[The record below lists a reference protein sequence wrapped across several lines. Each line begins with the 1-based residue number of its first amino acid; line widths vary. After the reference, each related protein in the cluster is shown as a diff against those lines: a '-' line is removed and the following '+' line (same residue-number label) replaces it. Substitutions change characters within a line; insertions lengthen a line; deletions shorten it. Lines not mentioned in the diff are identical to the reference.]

1 MPKNNMNQSS
11 SVDNNATTSSVNN
24 NDSNSY
30 SAVKNN
36 QRAENQNSNK
46 KAAKVAAKGAATY
59 FAGPAGGK
67 VVDALA
73 KTKAG
78 DKILNKGGEVLN
90 KIPGMSKA
98 TKKLDDSG
106 ALDAA
111 DKGLSMASGPSGGAS
126 GANSAVNAKQMNDG
140 NISSSGASDSQSL
153 DKSPSQDMASSLGK
167 GLGGLGGKKGGL
179 LQPSSASNDEE
190 NNDESGSGE
199 KEGDFFSQV
208 SGFGFID
215 KKKIILY
222 ISVAVIPLIFIG
234 LVISF
239 IGGADNDDEQ
249 SGAKE
254 SRKDGYVDKEGAKGT
269 RYESYIKGYD
279 DSSSTS
285 TGGSNCTY
293 NIKGVTNSSDFT
305 TKTNLNISNLKVRL
319 MYGYGVTDTAMCDG
333 PYGQAMNEPLI
344 DFEDYVMGVVYAE
357 ISGGQT
363 KAEAQAQ
370 AIAARSFAI
379 YTAVRNKKLINENGQ
394 WIIEIRNCVAD
405 QVYCNL
411 DKGCSRKK
419 KDPTSSQNGSVY
431 TGVNNTF
438 TYMNPLAQNAKQRAW
453 ISEVNGVVANNKNGY
468 LLGMNYA
475 QGKQT
480 EFRDLGGKGL
490 DYKQVLKS
498 LYGGI
503 NEFSSNCSGSTTAST
518 GDYAS
523 WKQYGA
529 PWSSIH
535 LGNSKNTIQSAGCL
549 ATSLSMLVAKS
560 GVQANVN
567 GELNPGTFVQAL
579 SKNGGFVNSGNLQW
593 NAIAKVAPQ
602 FVWTGNEGIL
612 GKSKSEK
619 FNKIKSL
626 QDSGYYVVAEVK
638 GNTGQ
643 HWVAID
649 SVNGDTINMMD
660 PGSTSTN
667 MWQQYNWK
675 NTSRLV
681 WFKAG

>member
-222 ISVAVIPLIFIG
+222 ISVAVLPLIFIG
-234 LVISF
+234 LIISF

-285 TGGSNCTY
+285 TGGTNCTY
-293 NIKGVTNSSDFT
+293 NIKGATNGQTSV
-305 TKTNLNISNLKVRL
+305 KYEQQISNLKVRL
-319 MYGYGVTDTAMCDG
+319 MHSSYCDG
-333 PYGQAMNEPLI
+333 TDNTPIEGESLV
-344 DFEDYVMGVVYAE
+344 DFETYILGVVYAE
-357 ISGGQT
+357 ISGGSN
-363 KAEAQAQ
+363 KAHAQVQ
-370 AIAARSFAI
+370 AVAARSFILDRAI
-379 YTAVRNKKLINENGQ
+379 RGGNKPNGVKLEQENGQ
-394 WIIEIRNCVAD
+394 WILQVRNCVAD
-405 QVYCNL
+405 QVFCNPDQGCSKRGNKENQNL
-411 DKGCSRKK
+411 D
-419 KDPTSSQNGSVY
+419 VY
-431 TGVNNTF
+431 TGVNKPI
-438 TYMNPLAQNAKQRAW
+438 TYKDPLPTDSKSRSWVAETAGQVLSNKD
-453 ISEVNGVVANNKNGY
+453 GYVVGT
-468 LLGMNYA
+468 NYA
-475 QGKQT
+475 IKQQN
-480 EFRDLGGKGL
+480 EWKKLGEKY
-490 DYKQVLKS
+490 DYKQILLKQ
-498 LYGGI
+498 YG
-503 NEFSSNCSGSTTAST
+503 SNKQILTASCSGGSNTAST
-518 GDYAS
+518 GDYTS

-560 GVQANVN
+560 GVQTNVN
-567 GELNPGTFVQAL
+567 GKLNPGTFVQAL
-579 SKNGGFVNSGNLQW
+579 SKNGGFVDSGNLQW
-593 NAIAKVAPQ
+593 NAISKVAPQ

-619 FNKIKSL
+619 LNKIKSL

>member
-1 MPKNNMNQSS
+1 MPKDNMNQSS
-11 SVDNNATTSSVNN
+11 SVDSNATTSSVNN
-24 NDSNSY
+24 SDNNSY

-36 QRAENQNSNK
+36 QRTENQDSNK
-46 KAAKVAAKGAATY
+46 KAAKVAAKGAAIY
-59 FAGPAGGK
+59 FAGPEGAAA
-67 VVDALA
+67 VDALA

-78 DKILNKGGEVLN
+78 DKILNKGGEALN

-126 GANSAVNAKQMNDG
+126 GAEATISTKQIAGENSTGDVA
-140 NISSSGASDSQSL
+140 SQSP
-153 DKSPSQDMASSLGK
+153 DNSSLQNMSNPFGK

-222 ISVAVIPLIFIG
+222 VVVAIIPFLFIG

-239 IGGADNDDEQ
+239 IGGADDEDEQ
-249 SGAKE
+249 AGAQE

-269 RYESYIKGYD
+269 RYESYIKGYNE
-279 DSSSTS
+279 SSTS

-293 NIKGVTNSSDFT
+293 NIKGATNGQTSV
-305 TKTNLNISNLKVRL
+305 KYEQQISNLKVRL
-319 MYGYGVTDTAMCDG
+319 MHSSFCDG
-333 PYGQAMNEPLI
+333 TDNTPIEGESLV
-344 DFEDYVMGVVYAE
+344 DFETYILGVVYAE
-357 ISGGQT
+357 VGGGHN
-363 KAEAQAQ
+363 KAHAQAQ
-370 AIAARSFAI
+370 AVTARSFILDRAI
-379 YTAVRNKKLINENGQ
+379 RGGNRSNGVKLEQENGQ
-394 WIIEIRNCVAD
+394 WILQVRNCVAD
-405 QVYCNL
+405 QVFCNP
-411 DKGCSRKK
+411 DQGCSKRGDKSNQYL
-419 KDPTSSQNGSVY
+419 DVY
-431 TGVNNTF
+431 SGVNKTV
-438 TYMNPLAQNAKQRAW
+438 TYKSPLPADSKSRSWVAETSGQVLSTK
-453 ISEVNGVVANNKNGY
+453 EGYVVGT
-468 LLGMNYA
+468 NYA
-475 QGKQT
+475 SKQQA
-480 EFRDLGGKGL
+480 EWAKLGENY
-490 DYKQVLKS
+490 DYKQILLKQ
-498 LYGGI
+498 YG
-503 NEFSSNCSGSTTAST
+503 SNKQILTASCSGGSTTAST
-518 GDYAS
+518 GDYTS

-529 PWSSIH
+529 PWSSIR
-535 LGNSKNTIQSAGCL
+535 LGSSNNTIQSAGCL
-549 ATSLSMLVAKS
+549 ATSISMLVAKS
-560 GVQANVN
+560 GVSTNVS

-579 SKNGGFVNSGNLQW
+579 SKNGGFTNSGNLQW
-593 NAIAKVAPQ
+593 NAIAKVAPN
-602 FVWTGNEGIL
+602 FTWVGNENIL
-612 GKSKSEK
+612 GKSKNEK
-619 FNKIKSL
+619 LNKIKSL

-649 SVNGDTINMMD
+649 SISGNTINMMD

-667 MWQQYNWK
+667 MWQQYQWK
-675 NTSRLV
+675 NTSRVV